1 MNPGRISAPDC
12 LRTLFIQV
20 SGEGLVVDVAVG
32 VVRVFTFGQVGDIRI
47 LFLISFIQV
56 GNVAQDDGECVHGL
70 RGNPDFLVRVV
81 AHCMRPGHCHGL
93 CCGHDLT
100 GGDCPGVQ
108 DFQNRIV
115 VQLDTGLGDRVIGQ
129 YQFGFLG
136 PGERNIVHALVL
148 FGHGV
153 LVLVQD
159 DRMVKFQALGAVNG
173 RYDDVG
179 LHFCVLALLLVVL
192 GRQQPLPD
200 GIAADFI
207 AQHILFD
214 GVHELVHV
222 DGAGLEL
229 CLIAVDFMGTFDLPF
244 VQHGLY
250 GNEGFVRGGH
260 QLRQFLNDCLLN
272 HADDVACGRERNL
285 VPEFLDELGE
295 NRGIERLFRH
305 KADNSGVGE
314 GFLDGLL
321 EQVYVVT
328 LIGQECD
335 LFAGGDAFGHV
346 GPDDVAHDG
355 GDEPVVEVLELTQ
368 VFIMQRDLAAEAGL
382 CDGRQAVG
390 LKLNMGVLVGLDILE
405 RHVGEVQDFLVGPV
419 VGLQLEGLED
429 AGTFQHIQCLGVAG
443 PEFVERL
450 AAIRYDANLE
460 KNSTNF

>member
-47 LFLISFIQV
+47 LLLIRFIQV
-56 GNVAQDDGECVHGL
+56 GNVAQDDGECVHGF

-100 GGDCPGVQ
+100 GGDCPCVQ

-115 VQLDTGLGDRVIGQ
+115 VQLDAGLGDRVIGQ

-136 PGERNIVHALVL
+136 PGERNVVHALVL
-148 FGHGV
+148 LGHGV

-192 GRQQPLPD
+192 GRQQSLPD

-207 AQHILFD
+207 AQHILLD
-214 GVHELVHV
+214 GVHELIHV

-250 GNEGFVRGGH
+250 GNEGFVRSGH

-305 KADNSGVGE
+305 KADDSGVGE
-314 GFLDGLL
+314 GFLNGLL

-346 GPDDVAHDG
+346 RPDDVAHDG
-355 GDEPVVEVLELTQ
+355 GDEPVVEVLELT
-368 VFIMQRDLAAEAGL
+368 
-382 CDGRQAVG
+382 
-390 LKLNMGVLVGLDILE
+390 
-405 RHVGEVQDFLVGPV
+405 
-419 VGLQLEGLED
+419 
-429 AGTFQHIQCLGVAG
+429 
-443 PEFVERL
+443 
-450 AAIRYDANLE
+450 
-460 KNSTNF
+460 